1 MPNVKIMNSLFRNPT
16 FFVVSYLTLLI
27 PTYLLPMLGSNSTVL
42 NAIALGTGHGLLPQW
57 WVHAWCLVMLIL
69 LAWLRGDF
77 IGRKY
82 LPIFP
87 VLAAVFDLT
96 PVLNMIPLMPTVFH
110 VVTIILA
117 VQVVTQLQGELA
129 DEAIYPTR
137 KAAVF
142 AGLMTVT
149 AILGSAFF
157 VISST
162 KNLFD
167 FAKHKN
173 DVPTKSASKES
184 KPAIAAPTPEPVA
197 APTAAEPVVAAK
209 NSEAPASTAAS
220 SAHHKPVQHQHAP
233 QSAMTNGQSRAKTNG
248 KVQYININE

>member
-1 MPNVKIMNSLFRNPT
+1 MNRLFRNT
-16 FFVVSYLTLLI
+16 TAFVVSYLILLV
-27 PTYLLPMLGSNSTVL
+27 PTYVLPMIGSNSSIINGISL
-42 NAIALGTGHGLLPQW
+42 AAGHGMTPQW

-197 APTAAEPVVAAK
+197 VPTAAEPVVAAK
-209 NSEAPASTAAS
+209 NSEAPASTVAS

-233 QSAMTNGQSRAKTNG
+233 QSATTNGQSSAKANG